1 MTRHFAR
8 KAVLS
13 LLMVVAAP
21 LYLAAQQG
29 QAQSEG
35 PRGPVTS
42 GASGGASERVGGG
55 SSGGSSAGSGM
66 SDSGGSSSSGGS
78 ASAPSATP
86 WRGRDS
92 GIERGPARFQD
103 GQPAHQGPPPYSRPR
118 GEHPAIGQA
127 IPRSEA
133 PPPPSRTSATAPYGS
148 YNGYYN
154 GYYDNYF
161 NGYYSPY
168 GYGAFG
174 LGYFYYD
181 PMWWSYPSGY
191 WYGYPSSGG
200 SGYDQGAVRLKIK
213 PEDADVYLDGYYAGR
228 VDDFDGIFQ
237 RLRLDYG
244 PHRVEIRA
252 RGFESLVFE
261 VRAQPGRTIT
271 YRGEL
276 KPLP

>member
-1 MTRHFAR
+1 MTRHLTRVAF
-8 KAVLS
+8 LS
-13 LLMVVAAP
+13 LVMLVATP
-21 LYLAAQQG
+21 LYLAAQP
-29 QAQSEG
+29 QSEG
-35 PRGPVTS
+35 PRAGP
-42 GASGGASERVGGG
+42 GGGGPGSGGAGERGGGGG

-66 SDSGGSSSSGGS
+66 SDSGGSSSGGGS
-78 ASAPSATP
+78 MSAPSPTP
-86 WRGRDS
+86 WAGRDS
-92 GIERGPARFQD
+92 GIERAPGRFQD

-118 GEHPAIGQA
+118 GDHPAIGQA

-133 PPPPSRTSATAPYGS
+133 PTPPARSSATAPYGYYPYGYNTYGYG
-148 YNGYYN
+148 YNG
-154 GYYDNYF
+154 
-161 NGYYSPY
+161 Y

-200 SGYDQGAVRLKIK
+200 YGGYYEQGAVRLKIK
-213 PEDADVYLDGYYAGR
+213 PEHADVYVDGYYVGQ

-261 VRAQPGRTIT
+261 LRAQPGRTIT

-276 KPLP
+276 KPAP

>member
-1 MTRHFAR
+1 MTRHLAR
-8 KAVLS
+8 ITVLS
-13 LLMVVAAP
+13 LLMVVAVP
-21 LYLAAQQG
+21 LYLAAQPG

-35 PRGPVTS
+35 PRGPVSS
-42 GASGGASERVGGG
+42 GASGGAGERGGSGGG
-55 SSGGSSAGSGM
+55 SSAPAGIG
-66 SDSGGSSSSGGS
+66 DTGGSSSGGGGS
-78 ASAPSATP
+78 VSAPSPTP
-86 WRGRDS
+86 WMGRDS
-92 GIERGPARFQD
+92 GGERGPRRFED
-103 GQPAHQGPPPYSRPR
+103 NQPAHQGPPPYSRPR
-118 GEHPAIGQA
+118 GEHPATGQA

-133 PPPPSRTSATAPYGS
+133 PPPPSRTSAVVPGY
-148 YNGYYN
+148 YGYYN

-161 NGYYSPY
+161 NRYYNPF

-191 WYGYPSSGG
+191 WYGYPSSAGY
-200 SGYDQGAVRLKIK
+200 GYDQGAVRLKIK
-213 PEDADVYLDGYYAGR
+213 PEDAEVYLDGYYVGR
-228 VDDFDGIFQ
+228 VDDFDGVFQ

-261 VRAQPGRTIT
+261 VRTQPGRTIT

-276 KPLP
+276 KPAP

>member
-1 MTRHFAR
+1 MTWHFTR
-8 KAVLS
+8 TGVLS

-35 PRGPVTS
+35 PRTGP
-42 GASGGASERVGGG
+42 GDGGARGGGGAERAGGGGG
-55 SSGGSSAGSGM
+55 STGGSSVGSGM
-66 SDSGGSSSSGGS
+66 SDSGGSSGGS
-78 ASAPSATP
+78 VSAPSPMP
-86 WRGRDS
+86 WSGRES

-118 GEHPAIGQA
+118 GDHPAVGQA

-133 PPPPSRTSATAPYGS
+133 PPPPSRTSATTPF
-148 YNGYYN
+148 GYYT
-154 GYYDNYF
+154 GHYDNYF
-161 NGYYSPY
+161 NRYYSPY

-181 PMWWSYPSGY
+181 PTWWSYPSGY
-191 WYGYPSSGG
+191 WYGYPSYGG
-200 SGYDQGAVRLKIK
+200 SGYDQGAIRLKIK
-213 PEDADVYLDGYYAGR
+213 PEDAEVYLDGYYVGA

-237 RLRLDYG
+237 RLRVDYG

-252 RGFESLVFE
+252 HGFESLVFE

-276 KPLP
+276 KPAP